1 MNGNLTYLSIGLIAG
16 VCSGLF
22 GVGGGAIIIPALV
35 LLMGIPQQQ
44 ANATSL
50 VALLLP
56 VGILALWKYYKNGFL
71 NSEHFKGGLFIA
83 LGLLF
88 GALLGA
94 TLATKMDPTLLR
106 KSFAV
111 FLIVIAL
118 RMFFIRS

>member
-1 MNGNLTYLSIGLIAG
+1 MGQLLFLSIGLIAG

-22 GVGGGAIIIPALV
+22 GIGGGAIIVPALV
-35 LLMGIPQQQ
+35 FIVGMQQQQ

-56 VGILALWKYYKNGFL
+56 VGILALWKYHKSGFM
-71 NSEHFKGGLFIA
+71 NATHVKGGLLIA
-83 LGLLF
+83 LGLFF
-88 GALLGA
+88 GALVGA

>member
-1 MNGNLTYLSIGLIAG
+1 MGQLIFLCIGLVAG

-22 GVGGGAIIIPALV
+22 GIGGGAIIVPALV
-35 LLMGIPQQQ
+35 FIVGMQQQQ

-56 VGILALWKYYKNGFL
+56 VGILALWKYHKSGFM
-71 NSEHFKGGLFIA
+71 NVTHVKGGLLIA
-83 LGLLF
+83 LGLFF
-88 GALLGA
+88 GALVGA